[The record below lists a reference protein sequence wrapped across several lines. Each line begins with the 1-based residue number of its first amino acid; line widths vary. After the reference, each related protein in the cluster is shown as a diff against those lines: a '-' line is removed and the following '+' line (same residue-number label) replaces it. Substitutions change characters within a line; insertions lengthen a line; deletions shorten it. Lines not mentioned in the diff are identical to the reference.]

1 MKANSFFGNKLLT
14 LQIKIKPMRKTGNMT
29 AYRESLRQ
37 RILDTAMTLFKKKG
51 IKAVRM
57 DDIATE
63 MAISKRTL
71 YEIYSNKEDL
81 LYECV
86 RNENEVLMKKLG
98 DYARTAE
105 NEMAVVAYFIKLRL
119 KDLGS
124 INPLFFTEMEKYE
137 RIVSF
142 FRTNSAKQTAHSQE
156 FMRSGIEHGF
166 FRSDLNYDII
176 NMMGDAAMNYVMRTR
191 LYEKYKLNE
200 IFHTFVIVFMRGCCT
215 EKGLAYLDKFIEEN

>member
-1 MKANSFFGNKLLT
+1 
-14 LQIKIKPMRKTGNMT
+14 MRKTSNIT
-29 AYRESLRQ
+29 AYRESLKM
-37 RILDTAMTLFKKKG
+37 RILDTAMSLFKERG

-81 LYECV
+81 LFECV
-86 RNENEVLMKKLG
+86 RNENEALTRAIA
-98 DYARTAE
+98 DYAEEAE
-105 NEMAVVAYFIKLRL
+105 NEMAVVAFFIKMRL

-137 RIVSF
+137 RILAF
-142 FRTNSAKQTAHSQE
+142 FKENSERQAAHSRE
-156 FMRSGIEHGF
+156 FMQKGIEHGF
-166 FRSDLNYDII
+166 FRNDLNYDII
-176 NMMGDAAMNYVMRTR
+176 NRMGDAAMNYVMRTR

-200 IFHTFVIVFMRGCCT
+200 IFHTFVVVFLRGCCT
-215 EKGLAYLDKFIEEN
+215 EKGLAYLDKFTAE